1 MLCRNLALTVAA
13 DEGEM
18 IVVRMPPSWI
28 LFALIVI
35 GGAVAVIA
43 NTLYPLAKAREAKE
57 RLASDAR
64 TILLPEIKRNSEIV
78 LSMQS
83 TLDARNVPVEKFD
96 VTAWETISKG
106 GLLLGLK
113 PAEITN
119 FLQVYRLVYQA
130 NDLAAQLL
138 DSVTGVRSALQN
150 SQQIKEMFLSK
161 LQSTLKELQAALSNA
176 ELKQ

>member
-1 MLCRNLALTVAA
+1 M
-13 DEGEM
+13 
-18 IVVRMPPSWI
+18 RMPPSWI

-64 TILLPEIKRNSEIV
+64 AILLPEIKRNSEIV
-78 LSMQS
+78 LAMQS
-83 TLDARNVPVEKFD
+83 ILEARTVPVEKFD

-106 GLLLGLK
+106 GLLLGLE
-113 PAEITN
+113 PTEITN
-119 FLQVYRLVYQA
+119 FLRIYRLVYQA
-130 NDLAAQLL
+130 NDLSVQLL
-138 DSVTGVRSALQN
+138 DSATGVRSALEH

-161 LQSTLKELQAALSNA
+161 LQSTLKELQAALSNT
-176 ELKQ
+176 ERK